1 MRRQLAAGKW
11 AFLARHQPGWCT
23 AVNFPASR
31 IVKNTFLLLINYPVF
46 GVLFLQLRLTK
57 SRPWDDWHW
66 VHVSK
71 RPLLRKGAFPFFCRP
86 TEQRDAQYP
95 PPSVT
100 SCGWPACHQASHQGN
115 RRCSLGWTGPQL
127 SGQVLLDTKTPRANP
142 VGGNAVDKGIVSQG
156 QSFETFWT
164 QQWNQAPSFYNSYC
178 HKGQSTSV
186 EIMLISRHSAAG
198 EERGK
203 PGTWSLR

>member
-1 MRRQLAAGKW
+1 M
-11 AFLARHQPGWCT
+11 QPGLNWAT
-23 AVNFPASR
+23 V
-31 IVKNTFLLLINYPVF
+31 I
-46 GVLFLQLRLTK
+46 
-57 SRPWDDWHW
+57 RP
-66 VHVSK
+66 
-71 RPLLRKGAFPFFCRP
+71 G
-86 TEQRDAQYP
+86 
-95 PPSVT
+95 
-100 SCGWPACHQASHQGN
+100 
-115 RRCSLGWTGPQL
+115 
-127 SGQVLLDTKTPRANP
+127 LLDTKTPRANP

-164 QQWNQAPSFYNSYC
+164 QQRNQAPSLYNSYC